1 MKNCTQ
7 FWPGAHSLVKMYETH
22 HARTT
27 VVWQVLVVV
36 DVAAGGCY
44 YGAGACGGPTV
55 KKNAGG
61 GLGGRAQ
68 SLPPNALVAGNH
80 CRC

>member
-1 MKNCTQ
+1 M
-7 FWPGAHSLVKMYETH
+7 
-22 HARTT
+22 
-27 VVWQVLVVV
+27 WQVLVVV

-44 YGAGACGGPTV
+44 CGAGACGGPTV

-61 GLGGRAQ
+61 GLGVRAQ